1 MTMELN
7 IKLTR
12 NEAGQLIDALESR
25 CEAYRKT
32 AEYFRGE
39 NDGCDFLIEDVTDEE
54 EAENL
59 YEMYR
64 SLIEKIRGQLS

>member
-1 MTMELN
+1 MEQT
-7 IKLTR
+7 IKLNS

-32 AEYFRGE
+32 AGYFRGE
-39 NDGCDFLIEDVTDEE
+39 NDGSDFLIEDVTDEQ

-59 YEMYR
+59 YEIYR
-64 SLIEKIRGQLS
+64 GLIEKIRGQLSQQ

>member
-1 MTMELN
+1 MELN

-12 NEAGQLIDALESR
+12 NEAGQLIDTLESR

-39 NDGCDFLIEDVTDEE
+39 NDGGYFLIEDVTDEQ
-54 EAENL
+54 EAESL

-64 SLIEKIRGQLS
+64 AIIEKIRGQLT

>member
-1 MTMELN
+1 MEQT
-7 IKLTR
+7 IKLTS
-12 NEAGQLIDALESR
+12 NEIGQILDALESR

-39 NDGCDFLIEDVTDEE
+39 NDGGDFLIEDVTDEE

-64 SLIEKIRGQLS
+64 GLIEKIRGQLA